1 MTKTRTNTRRKTS
14 AIPIEV
20 RTSAIHGSGAFAS
33 RALEPEETIGRYT
46 GKVYPAEAV
55 SERDWDHAVTF
66 VFGLSNG
73 SVIDGAEGGNATR
86 HINHS
91 CSPNCVAFE
100 VELVAGEPWIVIEAL
115 RHIEAGEELFL
126 DYSLDVG
133 ADSQEDFT
141 CGCGSPQCRGTLI
154 GAQVSA

>member
-1 MTKTRTNTRRKTS
+1 MTKPRTKTS
-14 AIPIEV
+14 TIPIDV
-20 RTSAIHGSGAFAS
+20 RTSAIHGSGAFAT
-33 RALEPEETIGRYT
+33 RALKPEEVIGRYT
-46 GKVYPAEAV
+46 GKVYPAAAV

-66 VFGLSNG
+66 VFGLSDG

-100 VELVAGEPWIVIEAL
+100 VESPGGEPWIVIEAL
-115 RHIEAGEELFL
+115 RRIEAGEELLL
-126 DYSLDVG
+126 DYSLDVS

-141 CGCGSPQCRGTLI
+141 CDCGSSQCRGTLI
-154 GAQVSA
+154 GARASA

>member
-1 MTKTRTNTRRKTS
+1 MTKPRTKTS
-14 AIPIEV
+14 TIPIDV
-20 RTSAIHGSGAFAS
+20 RTSAIHGSGAFAT
-33 RALEPEETIGRYT
+33 RALKPEEVIGRYT
-46 GKVYPAEAV
+46 GKVYPAAAV

-66 VFGLSNG
+66 VFGLSDG

-100 VELVAGEPWIVIEAL
+100 VESPGGEPWIVIEAL
-115 RHIEAGEELFL
+115 RPIEAGEELLL
-126 DYSLDVG
+126 DYGLDVS

-141 CGCGSPQCRGTLI
+141 CDCGSSQCRGTLI
-154 GAQVSA
+154 GARASA